1 MIFSNLR
8 MDKISMNSQEEWARR
23 WKEVYSWM
31 PFDSEIYVS
40 YPEFLDVDLRTMI
53 YAQPEAEGLAD
64 QAVETAEASAKAEE
78 KEPLSE
84 DEKARLW
91 RAVLESCSG

>member
-1 MIFSNLR
+1 MCQ
-8 MDKISMNSQEEWARR
+8 DWGPTMNSQEEWARI
-23 WKEVYSWM
+23 WKETFQHGMSQA
-31 PFDSEIYVS
+31 I
-40 YPEFLDVDLRTMI
+40 DLRTMI
-53 YAQPEAEGLAD
+53 YTQQEAEQLAAEAINK
-64 QAVETAEASAKAEE
+64 AVEAEKTAE

>member
-1 MIFSNLR
+1 MS
-8 MDKISMNSQEEWARR
+8 SQEEWVQHLLG
-23 WKEVYSWM
+23 W
-31 PFDSEIYVS
+31 P
-40 YPEFLDVDLRTMI
+40 VDLRTMI
-53 YAQPEAEGLAD
+53 YTGEEAKGLAD